1 MMSNSDFPLS
11 NLFIVSAVIFT
22 QDGRYLMQLR
32 DDKPGLA
39 LRDHWAFFG
48 GEVDP
53 GEAPEDA
60 ILREV
65 QEELTYSPNNCRW
78 FHEAVYILPL
88 HGRNVV
94 RKAYY
99 LIEIKPEEVTS
110 MVLCEGSD
118 LKLMT
123 INEIL
128 GLNRIA
134 PWDLSVVLLHSRE
147 KVIYQP

>member
-1 MMSNSDFPLS
+1 
-11 NLFIVSAVIFT
+11 
-22 QDGRYLMQLR
+22 MQLR
-32 DDKPGLA
+32 DDKPGLP
-39 LRDHWAFFG
+39 LRNHWAFFG

-53 GEAPEDA
+53 GEAPQDA

-65 QEELTYSPNNCRW
+65 EEELTFRPNNCCW

-99 LIEIKPEEVTS
+99 LIEIKPEEVDS
-110 MVLCEGSD
+110 MVLCEGAD

-123 INEIL
+123 VSEIL
-128 GLNRIA
+128 TLKRVA
-134 PWDLSVVLLHSRE
+134 PWDLSVALLHSRE
-147 KVIYQP
+147 EIIYRP

>member
-1 MMSNSDFPLS
+1 MTNNSIFPLS
-11 NLFIVSAVIFT
+11 NLFIVSAVIYT
-22 QDGRYLMQLR
+22 TEGRYLMQLR
-32 DDKPGLA
+32 DDKPGLP
-39 LRDHWAFFG
+39 LRNHWAFFG

-53 GEAPEDA
+53 GEAPQDA

-65 QEELTYSPNNCRW
+65 EEELTFRPNNCCW

-99 LIEIKPEEVTS
+99 LIEIKPEEVDS
-110 MVLCEGSD
+110 MVLCEGAD

-123 INEIL
+123 VSEIL
-128 GLNRIA
+128 TLKRVA
-134 PWDLSVVLLHSRE
+134 PWDLSVALLHSRE
-147 KVIYQP
+147 EIIYRP